1 MSFDTMAT
9 QECSNSPSNL
19 TSNSPS
25 NSHLKSTLPLGE
37 DPQQKKDGKDDWE
50 TGQSRAPE
58 QRFCTPGYVCP
69 VRERMKHFTWAWFVA
84 TISTGVLG
92 LLFKNTPHRF
102 KGLNTI
108 GKVAFIMA
116 IVMFV
121 LSIATITYRFVK
133 TPRGLRT
140 SLIHPTESLFFPAF
154 LLSIAIILANS
165 AIYGI
170 PACGPWL
177 PVALR
182 VCFWIYAALAL
193 LSAVIQYTIV
203 FNGAK
208 LSIKSM
214 SPLWTFPIFPTLLTG
229 VVASTIAPSQP
240 PSQRLPILVA
250 GVTYLGLG
258 FSVAFVL
265 YSLYLYRLTQEG
277 FPAPP
282 MRPGMFIAVGPP
294 GFTATGLIALS
305 RSIPVDYAYF
315 ARNPAAVDILQVMAL
330 WIGIW
335 MWALAFWFFA
345 FSAVALTMGILKH
358 RIRFSMAWWALVFPN
373 TAFTLATCLIGE
385 ELDSEGI
392 EGVASAMTILIVIGW
407 FVVAFS
413 HVRAVVRSKV
423 LWPGRDENF
432 GHYNP
437 DKSGSHRV

>member
-1 MSFDTMAT
+1 MAT
-9 QECSNSPSNL
+9 QQGSSSP
-19 TSNSPS
+19 
-25 NSHLKSTLPLGE
+25 STLPLNPTSPPAA
-37 DPQQKKDGKDDWE
+37 DPLPDKAPDDWE

-58 QRFCTPGYVCP
+58 QHLCTPGYMCP
-69 VRERMKHFTWAWFVA
+69 IRERMKHFTWAWFAA

-121 LSIATITYRFVK
+121 LSIVTITYRFVK

-140 SLIHPTESLFFPAF
+140 SLVHPTESLFFPAF

-170 PACGPWL
+170 
-177 PVALR
+177 
-182 VCFWIYAALAL
+182 YAALAL
-193 LSAVIQYTIV
+193 LSAVVQYTVV

-305 RSIPVDYAYF
+305 RSIPADYAYF
-315 ARNPAAVDILQVMAL
+315 ARFPAAVDILKVMAL

-335 MWALAFWFFA
+335 LWALAFWFFA

-373 TAFTLATCLIGE
+373 TAFTLATSLIGE
-385 ELDSEGI
+385 ELGSEGI
-392 EGVASAMTILIVIGW
+392 KGVASAMTILIVIGW
-407 FVVAFS
+407 FVVAFA
-413 HVRAVVRSKV
+413 HIRAVVRSKV

-437 DKSGSHRV
+437 DKSGSHPV